1 MPSLYQ
7 YLKKT
12 KKVSKRDKTNSNIFV
27 VEKSI
32 NSTQDS
38 DGAEKN
44 LILEDRGRVK
54 FWTLRKTG
62 EGLHSELWLRAG
74 EGLNSEL

>member
-32 NSTQDS
+32 NSTQD
-38 DGAEKN
+38 
-44 LILEDRGRVK
+44 RGRVK